1 MKTLFVVLIAI
12 ISQINLEKNQDTM
25 TVKATFDGYEDG
37 TYYFTDE
44 EGATYEFQKIVAE
57 ASKKFNLTDEKFNE
71 KVFNVTYKMDTELDE
86 NEEEYAI
93 YTITDLKLIE

>member
-1 MKTLFVVLIAI
+1 MKTLFVDLIAI
-12 ISQINLEKNQDTM
+12 ISQVNLEKHQDTM

-44 EGATYEFQKIVAE
+44 EGGTYEFQKIVAE

-71 KVFNVTYKMDTELDE
+71 KVFNVTYKMETELDE

-93 YTITDLKLIE
+93 YTIVDLKLIE